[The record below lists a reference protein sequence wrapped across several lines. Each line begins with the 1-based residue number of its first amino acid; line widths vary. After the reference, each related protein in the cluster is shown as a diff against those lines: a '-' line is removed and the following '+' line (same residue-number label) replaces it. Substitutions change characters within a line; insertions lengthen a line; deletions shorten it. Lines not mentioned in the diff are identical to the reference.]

1 MSQFFASGGQ
11 RIGVTLY
18 LYQLVIHCDHQMIS
32 SAKSHIFPRLPSLL
46 GGVEFFLLILGFKD
60 TFSLVLMTFLNYK
73 FAYWLQTDQE
83 PLQRSFSPVMEKKK
97 KNGAN

>member
-1 MSQFFASGGQ
+1 MVA
-11 RIGVTLY
+11 LC
-18 LYQLVIHCDHQMIS
+18 LYQLVILCDHQAMS
-32 SAKSHIFPRLPSLL
+32 SAKSHVFPRLPTLL
-46 GGVEFFLLILGFKD
+46 SAVAFFFLILGFED

-83 PLQRSFSPVMEKKK
+83 PLQRSFSQFKKK